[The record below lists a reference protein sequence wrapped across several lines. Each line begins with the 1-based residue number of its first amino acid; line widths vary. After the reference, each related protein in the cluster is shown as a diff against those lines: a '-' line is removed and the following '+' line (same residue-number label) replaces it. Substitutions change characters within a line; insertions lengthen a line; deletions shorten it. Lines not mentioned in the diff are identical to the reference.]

1 MCTYRKLLIK
11 SNRSNFYGNK
21 IIAHYEDFER
31 YGTFDEDGSFIG
43 YHGDIGTWVQQA
55 FNFSYDLH
63 PMLNK
68 DSFET
73 ILNVM
78 IRYFRYRYMDENNSL
93 SISRFLFTS
102 TPFENVP
109 SGFPIACF
117 STFRVCFDK
126 ILGFLILDRCAV
138 STSFH
143 ILKGN
148 FT

>member
-43 YHGDIGTWVQQA
+43 YRGDIGTWVQQA

-93 SISRFLFTS
+93 LIS
-102 TPFENVP
+102 N
-109 SGFPIACF
+109 
-117 STFRVCFDK
+117 
-126 ILGFLILDRCAV
+126 ILIHKH
-138 STSFH
+138 SF
-143 ILKGN
+143 
-148 FT
+148 

>member
-1 MCTYRKLLIK
+1 MGTY
-11 SNRSNFYGNK
+11 
-21 IIAHYEDFER
+21 
-31 YGTFDEDGSFIG
+31 T
-43 YHGDIGTWVQQA
+43 VQQA
-55 FNFSYDLH
+55 FNFSLDLH

-73 ILNVM
+73 VLKVM
-78 IRYFRYRYMDENNSL
+78 ICYFRYRYMDENNSL

-117 STFRVCFDK
+117 STFRVRFDK

-143 ILKGN
+143 IFSTTKSPW
-148 FT
+148 FYCI